1 MPSAR
6 RPNSYRQYYCDKQG
20 EFAANLCFEVFLSVL
35 MPPEVVMP
43 MSFSLCEPESRADGA
58 LAAQEVNQLINAV
71 SRRPL
76 PMQWQ
81 PRDSPISSNST
92 DYLAR
97 TTSAPAFQI
106 LETMPATAPRER
118 PRASGS
124 GSYRR
129 GRGRGMRRPCSDQS
143 CSAYFEDYP
152 PPICYSTTCSAST
165 AKEIRPLANRSN
177 FVSGH
182 FLAEKTYLVGY

>member
-1 MPSAR
+1 
-6 RPNSYRQYYCDKQG
+6 
-20 EFAANLCFEVFLSVL
+20 
-35 MPPEVVMP
+35 
-43 MSFSLCEPESRADGA
+43 MSCSLCEPESRADGA
-58 LAAQEVNQLINAV
+58 LAAQELNQLINAV
-71 SRRPL
+71 AEAPANTVATARP
-76 PMQWQ
+76 
-81 PRDSPISSNST
+81 SPTSSNST

-106 LETMPATAPRER
+106 LEILPATAP
-118 PRASGS
+118 PRTA
-124 GSYRR
+124 R
-129 GRGRGMRRPCSDQS
+129 GRTDAAEAVGYADLAPTKLAALTSHIKTPPP
-143 CSAYFEDYP
+143 P